1 MLRDMLPRPLLKMD
15 LRKESFALLPKRFFV
30 FHLKPFVFSFFLS
43 FFSVCFSFQK
53 GLGSCCCCSTRLIK
67 CLIELSIYT

>member
-43 FFSVCFSFQK
+43 FLFVSHSK
-53 GLGSCCCCSTRLIK
+53 RALGVVVVAALD
-67 CLIELSIYT
+67 

>member
-30 FHLKPFVFSFFLS
+30 FHLKPFVFAFFLS
-43 FFSVCFSFQK
+43 FFPFCLFLIPK
-53 GLGSCCCCSTRLIK
+53 GPW
-67 CLIELSIYT
+67 ELLLQH